1 MSNQTFDESV
11 ARKITE
17 NYEREAKAV
26 ESMTDSERWTRMNQ
40 LIESEAPTNLTK
52 ISEQA
57 REVRWQLLEAVSQDA
72 DALAHC
78 SAASLREISRH
89 LGGKLARSDNTSPFW
104 AGF

>member
-1 MSNQTFDESV
+1 
-11 ARKITE
+11 
-17 NYEREAKAV
+17 
-26 ESMTDSERWTRMNQ
+26 MNQ

-89 LGGKLARSDNTSPFW
+89 LGWQARPLRQHVSLLGRVSKSPMERNFSAGANTSLVI
-104 AGF
+104 AASTGITTEASG